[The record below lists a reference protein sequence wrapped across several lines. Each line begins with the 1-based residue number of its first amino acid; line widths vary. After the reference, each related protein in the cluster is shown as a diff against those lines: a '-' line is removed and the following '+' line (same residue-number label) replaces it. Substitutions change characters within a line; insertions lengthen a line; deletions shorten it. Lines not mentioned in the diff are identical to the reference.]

1 MVTTGIRCMEQVG
14 AVTQCPAL
22 PLEAPTVRCER
33 VEGEIFAAR
42 FTLRLASAVAGAQAA
57 SDLPAYDNFLL
68 EHALAALDPGQ
79 QVRFVFRRHGARAD
93 LTQVTFDVCGQAVD
107 TDAATAEASA
117 IALCDAL
124 TRLLAARADCRFVP
138 AAISDPAFSHR
149 FQVEAAGILL
159 TAQGKPAAAN
169 KAPMPVILPALSLV
183 EARVPFW
190 DALLGCS
197 FPVEAAI
204 ALRPVRLD
212 DGELKAVADTL
223 GMLGETR
230 LRYEHFPE
238 RRPLPREQVRPLNG
252 WFEQE
257 LERWLK
263 LAIGVALDVE
273 FATPEPVSPG
283 ALRWLAQTLLPTRR
297 LCVRRAGEAVPPVG
311 AAVDLRTC
319 LNEAKVM
326 PALLPDRETV
336 QRLGLPVTFPAP
348 QTPLATTGIVLGEA
362 GDRRVHLPAKDRER
376 HCYVVGATG
385 CGKSTLLRNLILQD
399 IDSGE
404 GVCLVDPH
412 GDLHRDV
419 LDAIPRQ
426 RAKDVV
432 LLDLT
437 DFERAVGLNYLE
449 IPGAHPAMER
459 SFITNE
465 MMKIFDR
472 LYDLRVVGGPMFES
486 YARFGLLLLMESR
499 IPGLT
504 LVEFPLIFESESYR
518 KWLVKHC
525 TNPAVARFWS
535 QQADRA
541 RGDGSLE
548 NMAVYITSKFNQ
560 FTGNVLLRNIVGQS
574 RSTIDFRAAMD
585 GRKILLVNLSKG
597 LLGEFDSALLGML
610 VVSKLF
616 VAALGRARM
625 PPEARHPLH
634 LYIDEFQNFTT
645 DTVAHLLSEARKFG
659 LRLTLANQHLAQIDV
674 GRGAG
679 NLSAAVLANVGTIL
693 AMRLGAADAEALK
706 GVLGQKLSART
717 LQNMPDYHVAARLI
731 QDGRPAA
738 PFVFQTL
745 APGER
750 PVDRAVQETIRR
762 AYDCEY
768 TRSTESVERE
778 IAARAEMPEQDD

>member
-1 MVTTGIRCMEQVG
+1 MGTIGIRCMEQAG
-14 AVTQCPAL
+14 AATQRPAL
-22 PLEAPTVRCER
+22 PPEAAAVRCER

-79 QVRFVFRRHGARAD
+79 QVRFVFRRHGERTG

-117 IALCDAL
+117 MALYDAL
-124 TRLLAARADCRFVP
+124 TRLLAARADCRYVP
-138 AAISDPAFSHR
+138 AAMSDQAFSHR
-149 FQVEAAGILL
+149 FRVEAEGILL

-169 KAPMPVILPALSLV
+169 RAPVPVILPALSLV

-197 FPVEAAI
+197 FPVEAAV

-212 DGELKAVADTL
+212 DGELKAVADTM

-238 RRPLPREQVRPLNG
+238 RRPLPREQVQPLNG

-263 LAIGVALDVE
+263 LAVGVALDVE

-297 LCVRRAGEAVPPVG
+297 LCVRRAGETVPPVG
-311 AAVDLRTC
+311 AAVDLRAC

-326 PALLPDRETV
+326 PALLPDKETV
-336 QRLGLPVTFPAP
+336 QSLGLPVTFPAP

-362 GDRRVHLPAKDRER
+362 GDRKVQLPAKDRER

-399 IDSGE
+399 IDAGE

-412 GDLHRDV
+412 GDLYRDV
-419 LDAIPRQ
+419 LDAMPRQ
-426 RAKDVV
+426 RAKDVI
-432 LLDLT
+432 LLDPT
-437 DFERAVGLNYLE
+437 DFERAAGLNYLE

-499 IPGLT
+499 VPGMT

-525 TNPAVARFWS
+525 TNPAVVRFWA
-535 QQADRA
+535 QQAERA
-541 RGDGSLE
+541 RSEGALE
-548 NMAVYITSKFNQ
+548 NMAVYVTSKFNQ
-560 FTGNVLLRNIVGQS
+560 FTSNVLLRNIVGQS

-585 GRKILLVNLSKG
+585 GRKVLLVNLSKG

-610 VVSKLF
+610 IVSKLF
-616 VAALGRARM
+616 VAALGRARI
-625 PPEARHPLH
+625 PREARHPLH
-634 LYIDEFQNFTT
+634 IYIDEFQNFTT

-693 AMRLGAADAEALK
+693 GMRLGAADAEALK
-706 GVLGQKLSART
+706 GVLGQNLSARI
-717 LQNMPDYHVAARLI
+717 LQNLPDYHVAARLI
-731 QDGRPAA
+731 QEGRPAA

-745 APGER
+745 APAER
-750 PVDRAVQETIRR
+750 AADRAVQETIRR

-768 TRSTESVERE
+768 TRATESVERE
-778 IAARAEMPEQDD
+778 IAARAEVPEQDD